1 MWWWKITIHRSILIA
16 LLCSGFVAG
25 VACSMVLH
33 VQAFWGLLAMVVCFA
48 CLFVSRRYV
57 IPFACAISLVA
68 GLGYGSAHMGARE
81 VYVSYYEKTVTLK
94 GHIKEDPSVSA
105 SGALSLQ
112 FDTVTFD
119 SVTMPGTVYG
129 SFRGT
134 SQAKRGDYIVA
145 RGEVSKGFGS
155 FPAKVSITTIS
166 NVIRP
171 IPGDTGRVVRDWFA
185 DQVRKGVPE
194 PQASLGIGFLTGQK
208 SALTPDLADALKI
221 AGLTHIVVSSGY
233 NLTILVRVA
242 RKLLARV
249 SKYASAVSASVMIVA
264 FVAITGLSPSMTRA
278 GLVSGMSLAA
288 WYYGHAFHPFV
299 LLPFAAAITVVWQP
313 YYVWGDLGW
322 QLSFSAFAAVMIV
335 APLLQR
341 YFFGAKEPG
350 VFRQI
355 LGETIAAH
363 LVTIPIIALSFGTI
377 SHVAIIANLLVVPF
391 VPIAMLLTFLVG
403 VGEILHIA
411 FIEILGQV
419 TSWLLGYMVVVAQYV
434 ASLSWAQ
441 TPITAEGWVWVV
453 YGVLLVAGCWW
464 MWRATAYSFRSG
476 ESPL

>member
-1 MWWWKITIHRSILIA
+1 
-16 LLCSGFVAG
+16 
-25 VACSMVLH
+25 
-33 VQAFWGLLAMVVCFA
+33 
-48 CLFVSRRYV
+48 
-57 IPFACAISLVA
+57 
-68 GLGYGSAHMGARE
+68 
-81 VYVSYYEKTVTLK
+81 
-94 GHIKEDPSVSA
+94 
-105 SGALSLQ
+105 
-112 FDTVTFD
+112 
-119 SVTMPGTVYG
+119 
-129 SFRGT
+129 
-134 SQAKRGDYIVA
+134 
-145 RGEVSKGFGS
+145 
-155 FPAKVSITTIS
+155 
-166 NVIRP
+166 
-171 IPGDTGRVVRDWFA
+171 
-185 DQVRKGVPE
+185 
-194 PQASLGIGFLTGQK
+194 
-208 SALTPDLADALKI
+208 
-221 AGLTHIVVSSGY
+221 
-233 NLTILVRVA
+233 
-242 RKLLARV
+242 
-249 SKYASAVSASVMIVA
+249 
-264 FVAITGLSPSMTRA
+264 
-278 GLVSGMSLAA
+278 
-288 WYYGHAFHPFV
+288 
-299 LLPFAAAITVVWQP
+299 
-313 YYVWGDLGW
+313 
-322 QLSFSAFAAVMIV
+322 MIV